1 MYLSECFGHGYPSSI
16 EATNPSVGSRVL
28 HVRNMVCNLSKGS
41 HSTASNY
48 RMSVN
53 LAQEDLKEED
63 TVHQMMEDMDLG
75 NQDSHPTNIGQDEA
89 INKHVF
95 H

>member
-1 MYLSECFGHGYPSSI
+1 ML
-16 EATNPSVGSRVL
+16 
-28 HVRNMVCNLSKGS
+28 RNMVGNLSKVS

-53 LAQEDLKEED
+53 SAQEDLKEED
-63 TVHQMMEDMDLG
+63 TVHQMMENMDLG

-89 INKHVF
+89 ISKHVF
-95 H
+95 HYFLCFVNQYL